1 MKKLST
7 CISAV
12 VFSLAAIAQP
22 TLNGNEILYSA
33 GQSYQVHF
41 GTQSSL
47 NVGSSGNG
55 VTWDMSAISC
65 PTTQTVAF
73 LSPAS
78 CPGYSNFPSAN
89 LAMTDDAA
97 DIYSYE
103 YTGNTSWQRVGAY
116 QVSSSTSIPFT
127 NTETLISFPIS
138 YGNIQTDAF
147 SGSTTISGI
156 PVNRGGDVTTEYDG
170 FGTLIMPY
178 GTVSNVVRIHTHE
191 DYSDEYV
198 GYGMQVDYL
207 TDAYVFYKQGI
218 NYPIYTFTSFTSSS
232 GSTMY
237 SSYLDQSYV
246 GISEQGTIEGFSLY
260 PNPAT
265 DFVMAEFES
274 DAADLATINITD
286 LSGKLISSTNTTIE
300 SAGMQ
305 SIRLDVSNLESGLYI
320 VSINI
325 DNKTAFVKLNVQ

>member
-1 MKKLST
+1 
-7 CISAV
+7 
-12 VFSLAAIAQP
+12 
-22 TLNGNEILYSA
+22 
-33 GQSYQVHF
+33 
-41 GTQSSL
+41 
-47 NVGSSGNG
+47 
-55 VTWDMSAISC
+55 
-65 PTTQTVAF
+65 
-73 LSPAS
+73 
-78 CPGYSNFPSAN
+78 
-89 LAMTDDAA
+89 
-97 DIYSYE
+97 
-103 YTGNTSWQRVGAY
+103 
-116 QVSSSTSIPFT
+116 
-127 NTETLISFPIS
+127 
-138 YGNIQTDAF
+138 
-147 SGSTTISGI
+147 
-156 PVNRGGDVTTEYDG
+156 
-170 FGTLIMPY
+170 MPY